1 MVRVVDDDRR
11 EFERLFHEHYDA
23 VLAYAVVRADVDVAK
38 DAVAQAFLVAWRR
51 RRDLPE
57 RPLPWLLGVTR
68 KTLAEQ
74 RRAASRRDNL
84 TERLHAVASGH
95 PGHVGDPAE
104 QVVDAD
110 GVVAAFLALREG
122 DREVLRLVAWD
133 KLDPADA
140 ARALGCSR
148 ATFAVRLS
156 RARRRLA
163 AAMAAHNAADAP
175 APAPTAHRASPPFEP
190 SEPFAPS
197 EPFDDPF
204 DLFPEPLEA
213 P

>member
-1 MVRVVDDDRR
+1 VVDEDRR
-11 EFERLFHEHYDA
+11 QFERLFHEHYDA
-23 VLAYAVVRADVDVAK
+23 VLAYAVVRADVDMAK

-74 RRAASRRDNL
+74 RRSATRRHNLAA
-84 TERLHAVASGH
+84 RLHAVGGGRPDH
-95 PGHVGDPAE
+95 GGDPAE

-110 GVVAAFLALREG
+110 GVITAFLALGER

-133 KLDPADA
+133 RLDPADA
-140 ARALGCSR
+140 ARVLGCSK

-163 AAMAAHNAADAP
+163 TALAAHDAADP
-175 APAPTAHRASPPFEP
+175 PAPTPANCAGLQGRQPRGPAQFEV
-190 SEPFAPS
+190 S
-197 EPFDDPF
+197 DDPF